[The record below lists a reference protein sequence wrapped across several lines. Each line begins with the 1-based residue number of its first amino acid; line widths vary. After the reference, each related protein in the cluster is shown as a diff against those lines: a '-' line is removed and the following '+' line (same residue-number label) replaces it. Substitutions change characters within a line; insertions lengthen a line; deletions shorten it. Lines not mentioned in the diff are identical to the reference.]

1 MPQAELLA
9 SDFAHYIATLT
20 PRDTPW
26 PRVYDEMCRVARSRA
41 FRGMG
46 YDELSE
52 AGISLSIMGT
62 AHLCQLLEQA
72 WDQQEDPKELKPS
85 FVPQSANSL
94 LSGQS
99 A

>member
-1 MPQAELLA
+1 MPQAVLA
-9 SDFAHYIATLT
+9 SEFAHYIATLA

-26 PRVYDEMCRVARSRA
+26 PLVYDEMCRVARSRA

-46 YDELSE
+46 YDELAA

-62 AHLCQLLEQA
+62 ARLCQLLEQA
-72 WDQQEDPKELKPS
+72 WDQQEDPQELAPS
-85 FVPQSANSL
+85 LVPAATGRAF
-94 LSGQS
+94 SGQS

>member
-72 WDQQEDPKELKPS
+72 WDQQEDPKEISSSLAPER
-85 FVPQSANSL
+85 ANRL

-99 A
+99 V